1 MELHLIPQQNHVLN
15 SAQMSLIHSHA
26 KQMITNI
33 SLLLLVALGLV
44 YLSGIVYAASV
55 ADRMIFPH
63 VPVSYTNGFETI
75 KLKASDGA
83 DITATYLKAPGSQRL
98 VIYSHG
104 NGVDLGMVRDYLK
117 VFQAAGISILA
128 YDYPGYGTSSGQ
140 ASESGVYAAADA
152 TYLYAT
158 QTLNFA
164 PEQITLYGRSLGSG
178 PSCWLAERYPVD
190 RLILDGAFSSAYRV
204 MTRIKIL
211 PWDKFDNL
219 ARLRSSITCP
229 TLVIHGRQD
238 STVPFSHAEQIW
250 AALRGEKHKL
260 WVEGAGH
267 NNLRQVARPIYWD
280 TVLPFIRQ
288 THSNL
293 PTTRQPI
300 N

>member
-1 MELHLIPQQNHVLN
+1 
-15 SAQMSLIHSHA
+15 MSLIRSHA

-33 SLLLLVALGLV
+33 SLLLLVALGLA
-44 YLSGIVYAASV
+44 YLSGVVYAASV
-55 ADRMIFPH
+55 ADRMIFPN
-63 VPVSYTNGFETI
+63 VPVSYTDGPETI

-83 DITATYLKAPGSQRL
+83 GITATYLEAPGSQRL
-98 VIYSHG
+98 LIYSHG
-104 NGVDLGMVRDYLK
+104 NGVDIGMVRDYLK
-117 VFQAAGISILA
+117 VFQAAGISVLA
-128 YDYPGYGTSSGQ
+128 YDYPGYGTSTGQ
-140 ASESGVYAAADA
+140 ASEAGVYAAADA

-158 QTLNFA
+158 QTLNFVPA
-164 PEQITLYGRSLGSG
+164 QITLYGRSLGSG

-229 TLVIHGRQD
+229 TLVIHGILD

-250 AALRGEKHKL
+250 VALQGEKQKL

-267 NNLRQVARPIYWD
+267 NNLRQVAGATYWD
-280 TVLPFIRQ
+280 TVLPFIKEI
-288 THSNL
+288 HSIA
-293 PTTRQPI
+293 P
-300 N
+300 